1 MKKHIR
7 RAKSLVKILTANPKQ
22 ATQGNTGGL
31 RAAGIKR
38 VLCIDQGTHLR
49 VRRAHSQSRLQER
62 GFSRRRGSVDFRE
75 AAPRQTSRDFIQNRY
90 SRGYRARRHALRET
104 KG

>member
-7 RAKSLVKILTANPKQ
+7 GAKSLVKVLTANPKQ
-22 ATQGNTGGL
+22 AAQGNTGEL

-38 VLCIDQGTHLR
+38 VLCIDQGTHFR

-62 GFSRRRGSVDFRE
+62 GFSRGRRSVDFRE
-75 AAPRQTSRDFIQNRY
+75 APPRQTSRDCSQNVNCRA
-90 SRGYRARRHALRET
+90 YRAVSVRL
-104 KG
+104 